1 MNHRVIEF
9 LELKGTFRGHQ
20 VQLPWSKQG
29 HAQLDQIAR
38 GLIHPHLESFQRW
51 GINNTSGNLFQ
62 YLTTLSLEVFFSYI
76 QPKSPLFKFES
87 YHNRPF

>member
-9 LELKGTFRGHQ
+9 LELEGTFRGHQ

-29 HAQLDQIAR
+29 HAQLDQIAQ

-51 GINNTSGNLFQ
+51 
-62 YLTTLSLEVFFSYI
+62 
-76 QPKSPLFKFES
+76 
-87 YHNRPF
+87 